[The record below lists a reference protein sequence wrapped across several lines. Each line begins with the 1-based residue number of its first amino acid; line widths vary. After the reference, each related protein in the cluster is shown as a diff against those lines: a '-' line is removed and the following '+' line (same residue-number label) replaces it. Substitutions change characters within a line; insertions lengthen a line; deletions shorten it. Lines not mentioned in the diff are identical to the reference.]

1 MKFPVRRLPL
11 ILTVS
16 LAACTVGPDFVPPK
30 LTPADRYTSPAERVE
45 PPPERVLGKQIE
57 SEWKTVFS
65 YPPLSALIHRALE
78 DNYDLTAAR
87 EILAQAEEA
96 VKAQQGSLMPQG
108 SMNALAGRQKY
119 GVALFGPSNFV
130 IPPFSYYEVGP
141 FLSWSPDFFGG
152 GKRSVE
158 RQQALA
164 TYQHRQLDALY
175 VELTAN
181 VVAQSVQIAA
191 MQAEITTVQHLLKAD
206 ERMLSLIQSSYDSGM
221 ATQADI
227 LNARNRLAADRALL
241 PPLKQQ
247 YSLNLHTLSVLV
259 GKAPADWQPPTLAF
273 DDLKIPASLPVALPS
288 ELLRKRPDILA
299 AEASLQ
305 VASASLGVATANQY
319 PALTLTANMLQE
331 ALTPSNLF
339 LGAGNAWAFAGGVSM
354 PLFNGGM
361 LEAEKQGA
369 FHAYQASLA
378 EYHQTV
384 VQAFSQVADALTALA
399 NDTDA
404 VKAMQSVV
412 DTSQSALDLS
422 MKSRAAGNTADLE
435 VEAAHR
441 ALAQTQLKLEEAL
454 TQQYLDTTRL
464 FVALGGSPLNKKAR

>member
-1 MKFPVRRLPL
+1 MKFPVRHLSL
-11 ILTVS
+11 ILTAS
-16 LAACTVGPDFVPPK
+16 LAACTAGPDFVPPK
-30 LTPADRYTSPAERVE
+30 LAPADHYTSPAERVE
-45 PPPERVLGKQIE
+45 PQPERVLGKQIE

-87 EILAQAEEA
+87 ETLAQAEEA

-247 YSLNLHTLSVLV
+247 YSSNLHTLSVLV
-259 GKAPADWQPPTLAF
+259 GKAPADWQPPTLVF

-339 LGAGNAWAFAGGVSM
+339 LGAGNAWALAGGVSM

-464 FVALGGSPLNKKAR
+464 FVALGGSPLSNKTQ

>member
-1 MKFPVRRLPL
+1 MRFPVNWLPL
-11 ILTVS
+11 ILTVGLS
-16 LAACTVGPDFVPPK
+16 ACTVGPDFIPPK
-30 LTPADRYTSPAERVE
+30 LAPTDHYTSPAEWIE
-45 PPPERVLGKQIE
+45 PQPNSVLGKHIE
-57 SEWKTVFS
+57 SEWGSVFS
-65 YPPLSALIHRALE
+65 YPPLGALIHRALE

-87 EILAQAEEA
+87 ETLAQAEEA

-191 MQAEITTVQHLLKAD
+191 TKAEIATVQRILDAD
-206 ERMLSLIQSSYDSGM
+206 EKTLRLIRSSHQAGM
-221 ATQADI
+221 ATPTDI
-227 LNARNRLAADRALL
+227 LNAQHRLAVDRALL

-247 YSLNLHTLSVLV
+247 YSSNLHTLSVLV
-259 GKAPADWQPPTLAF
+259 GKAPADWKPPSLIF
-273 DDLKIPASLPVALPS
+273 DDLKIPLSLPVALPS

-331 ALTPSNLF
+331 ALTPANLF
-339 LGAGNAWAFAGGVSM
+339 LGAGNAWALAGGVSM

-384 VQAFSQVADALTALA
+384 VQAFSQVADALTALV
-399 NDTDA
+399 NDADS
-404 VKAMQSVV
+404 VNAMKSVV
-412 DTSQSALDLS
+412 DTSQSALALS
-422 MKSRAAGNTADLE
+422 MKSRAAGNTSDLE
-435 VEAAHR
+435 IETAHR
-441 ALAQTQLKLEEAL
+441 TLAQTQLKLEEAL
-454 TQQYLDTTRL
+454 TQQYLDITRL
-464 FVALGGSPLNKKAR
+464 FVALGGSPLSNKTR

>member
-57 SEWKTVFS
+57 SEWETVFS

-87 EILAQAEEA
+87 ETLAQAEEA

-181 VVAQSVQIAA
+181 VVAQSVLIAA

-247 YSLNLHTLSVLV
+247 YSSNLHTLSVLV
-259 GKAPADWQPPTLAF
+259 GKAPADWQPPTLVF

-339 LGAGNAWAFAGGVSM
+339 LGA
-354 PLFNGGM
+354 
-361 LEAEKQGA
+361 
-369 FHAYQASLA
+369 
-378 EYHQTV
+378 
-384 VQAFSQVADALTALA
+384 
-399 NDTDA
+399 
-404 VKAMQSVV
+404 
-412 DTSQSALDLS
+412 
-422 MKSRAAGNTADLE
+422 
-435 VEAAHR
+435 
-441 ALAQTQLKLEEAL
+441 
-454 TQQYLDTTRL
+454 
-464 FVALGGSPLNKKAR
+464 